1 VRVETSAV
9 RFTRTVDGVS
19 IAYTETGQGAPLVFI
34 PIGMTHLQYVRRYD
48 RRLTAWLEQ
57 LGQRFRLVQY
67 DSRGQ
72 GMSARGLSPDHTV
85 ADLQLDLEAV
95 VDELNLEPVILVGYF
110 YSAHVA
116 IRYAVQHPERVRA
129 LILVSCSVSMTAWPL
144 DSMMLMAGQNWE
156 GFLHTWVPASFSPE
170 ERDDLVKY
178 FKLART
184 PEDWVISARVWW
196 ISDVSEELPL
206 VRTPALVLHPR
217 DFIWLRPAE
226 SMKVASSI
234 AGARFVSLDGIL
246 PLGDATE
253 AMTAIDAFVSD
264 LPALETPQA
273 TGRQGVHRLDSRLSV
288 RENQVL
294 RLIGEGKSNK
304 EIAAELTLSVRTVE
318 RHVSSV
324 YAKTGIHGRVA
335 AATLALARTP
345 S

>member
-1 VRVETSAV
+1 
-9 RFTRTVDGVS
+9 
-19 IAYTETGQGAPLVFI
+19 
-34 PIGMTHLQYVRRYD
+34 
-48 RRLTAWLEQ
+48 
-57 LGQRFRLVQY
+57 
-67 DSRGQ
+67 
-72 GMSARGLSPDHTV
+72 MSARGLSPDHTV

>member
-1 VRVETSAV
+1 
-9 RFTRTVDGVS
+9 
-19 IAYTETGQGAPLVFI
+19 
-34 PIGMTHLQYVRRYD
+34 
-48 RRLTAWLEQ
+48 
-57 LGQRFRLVQY
+57 
-67 DSRGQ
+67 
-72 GMSARGLSPDHTV
+72 
-85 ADLQLDLEAV
+85 
-95 VDELNLEPVILVGYF
+95 
-110 YSAHVA
+110 
-116 IRYAVQHPERVRA
+116 
-129 LILVSCSVSMTAWPL
+129 
-144 DSMMLMAGQNWE
+144 
-156 GFLHTWVPASFSPE
+156 
-170 ERDDLVKY
+170 
-178 FKLART
+178 
-184 PEDWVISARVWW
+184 VISARVWW